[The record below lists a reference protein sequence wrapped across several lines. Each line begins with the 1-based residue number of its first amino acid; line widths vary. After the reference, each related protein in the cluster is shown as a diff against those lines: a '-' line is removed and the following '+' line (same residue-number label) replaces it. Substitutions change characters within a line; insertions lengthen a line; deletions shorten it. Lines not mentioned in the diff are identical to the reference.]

1 MVEQGE
7 EIEIDYS
14 LFSNIELRNVEDDV
28 YVVQHG
34 ERMFNVGNILFDILN
49 QLKEGVNL
57 ATIRQS
63 INEKFNISLDH
74 SKIREVVSDAYEKFD
89 NEPKNKFS
97 LYMYIYGRLSIIKEE
112 PLKAIT
118 TKFIWLFN
126 KWLIPIIFLATL
138 VGSFIFAG
146 HIITIGLFD
155 VNLDIRSSWKYILM
169 AYAFIIS
176 AGLFHEIGHS
186 AASAKYNIYSKEVGF
201 GFFIV
206 FPIFYTDVSRIWL
219 LPRNQRI
226 VVNLGGVYFQGM
238 INLVL
243 IAIFFAFDHSTNTL
257 LIIKTLFILNT
268 FMCFYSLN
276 PFLRNDGYW
285 IYSDFFRIP
294 NLALSAR
301 RYPGQFI
308 NKFIRNKEGISGLE
322 KRRHLIQDLPLLI
335 YSIFYNFVMTFI
347 WVGLIFFTY
356 INFQLVFELLGDE
369 EVMSNLGDSSNL
381 FRIGSVIFS
390 CFINLYFMYR
400 TGRFFIPQLIAKFRK
415 KKA

>member
-1 MVEQGE
+1 MGEKGE

-28 YVVQHG
+28 FVVQHG

-49 QLKEGVNL
+49 QLKAGVNL
-57 ATIRQS
+57 HTIQQS
-63 INEKFNISLDH
+63 INEKFNISLDDN
-74 SKIREVVSDAYEKFD
+74 KFREVVADAYDKFD

-97 LYMYIYGRLSIIKEE
+97 LYMYIYGRVSIIKEDT
-112 PLKAIT
+112 LKAIT
-118 TKFIWLFN
+118 KRFVWLFN
-126 KWLIPIIFLATL
+126 KWLIPLLFLASF

-155 VNLDIRSSWKYILM
+155 VNLDIKSSWKYILLS
-169 AYAFIIS
+169 YAFIIS

-243 IAIFFAFDHSTNTL
+243 IAVFFAFDHSNSTL
-257 LIIKTLFILNT
+257 LIIKTLFILNS

-301 RYPGQFI
+301 RYPGEFI
-308 NKFIRNKEGISGLE
+308 NMFIKNTEDRSGKELR
-322 KRRHLIQDLPLLI
+322 KQLIHDLPLLI

-347 WVGLIFFTY
+347 WIGLIFFTY
-356 INFQLVFELLGDE
+356 INFQLILELLNDE
-369 EVMSNLGDSSNL
+369 EVVNNLGDSKNL
-381 FRIGSVIFS
+381 FRLLGVVFS
-390 CFINLYFMYR
+390 SFVNLYFMYR
-400 TGRFFIPQLIAKFRK
+400 TGRFFIPQLIAKFSK